1 MRVMITRARK
11 QIKDVK
17 KGFTDEYTNYNLL
30 GYTLNT
36 DYKIVLSCENIVL

>member
-1 MRVMITRARK
+1 MITCARK

-36 DYKIVLSCENIVL
+36 NNKIVLSFKNIVL